1 MLDIHMIKSGKFK
14 QNEQKIIVRD
24 LLKQVYMLFL
34 MQMRAKNLIFKIK
47 EAHDMPE
54 MIVSDKCRIMQVLAN
69 LIQNAHKF
77 TRSGTVTVETAF
89 DRDENKII
97 FSIIDTGVGIT
108 KAQQMRF
115 IQLLQNI
122 GATSNPHSSNHN
134 QQ

>member
-1 MLDIHMIKSGKFK
+1 
-14 QNEQKIIVRD
+14 
-24 LLKQVYMLFL
+24 MLFL
-34 MQMRAKNLIFKIK
+34 LQMRAKNLVFKIK
-47 EAHDMPE
+47 ESHDMPE
-54 MIVSDKCRIMQVLAN
+54 MIISDKCRIMQVLAN

-77 TRSGTVTVETAF
+77 TRSGSVIVETAF
-89 DRDENKII
+89 LREENKII

-122 GATSNPHSSNHN
+122 GATSNPHSSHHS